1 VIPKI
6 VFLNPW
12 DRLIGPNRYLFEILR
27 HLPQLARSATVVLD
41 QASDAAEEYEDLGCS
56 LAVWPEIGII
66 HPVPTPRNVVRVA
79 ANHTLGLVRIVKR
92 LRSIRPDLIISNTEN
107 LWVGGMGARVLG
119 IRHIQIFHAMTFSE
133 RLSKR
138 PLLMKTYLRFLSSWS
153 DSFVAVSTALSIALQ
168 DRGVAPAKIA
178 RIPNPVAA
186 IPLAEGACSAFS
198 YRGTTLPQDRF
209 PLIVSA
215 GRISPMK
222 GQDLLV
228 RALPAIREAFPNVLC
243 VFAGRIGS
251 GSGLEHTDKFSV
263 DLTRE
268 VKRLGLESNVIFA
281 GEVENLPDLLRRAA
295 IYVQPSRT
303 ESFGRVV
310 AESLLC
316 GIPVAG
322 FAVGG
327 ISESGGPGVLL
338 VPPLDVPALSKAIIR
353 VLEAPALA
361 RELAREGRAHVE
373 RHFEPGAVAER
384 FFSLVAQASPG
395 AALQERPAWTRS

>member
-1 VIPKI
+1 
-6 VFLNPW
+6 
-12 DRLIGPNRYLFEILR
+12 
-27 HLPQLARSATVVLD
+27 
-41 QASDAAEEYEDLGCS
+41 
-56 LAVWPEIGII
+56 
-66 HPVPTPRNVVRVA
+66 
-79 ANHTLGLVRIVKR
+79 
-92 LRSIRPDLIISNTEN
+92 
-107 LWVGGMGARVLG
+107 
-119 IRHIQIFHAMTFSE
+119 
-133 RLSKR
+133 
-138 PLLMKTYLRFLSSWS
+138 
-153 DSFVAVSTALSIALQ
+153 
-168 DRGVAPAKIA
+168 
-178 RIPNPVAA
+178 VAA

-198 YRGTTLPQDRF
+198 YSGTTLPQDRF

-251 GSGLEHTDKFSV
+251 GSGLEDTDKFSV
-263 DLTRE
+263 DLTRQ

-322 FAVGG
+322 FEVGG

-361 RELAREGRAHVE
+361 RELAREGSAHVK